1 MKKIIHTIQ
10 APAPVGPYSQAVLA
24 GDWLYI
30 SGQIAVN
37 PATGEI
43 IHRTIEEE
51 THQILANLRVILK
64 EAGLTFDDV
73 VKCTVYVRDM
83 EHYGIINAIYGE
95 YFGLD
100 NAPARELVEVT
111 RLPKD
116 VNLEISAV
124 AYAGKKA

>member
-1 MKKIIHTIQ
+1 MKKIIHTIH
-10 APAPVGPYSQAVLA
+10 APAPVGPYSQAVM
-24 GDWLYI
+24 GGPWLYI

-43 IHRTIEEE
+43 INRTIEEE
-51 THQILANLRVILK
+51 THQILTNLKVILT
-64 EAGLTFDDV
+64 EAGMGFEHV

-111 RLPKD
+111 RMPKD
-116 VNLEISAV
+116 VNLEISAI
-124 AYAGKKA
+124 AYSGE

>member
-1 MKKIIHTIQ
+1 MKKIIHTAK
-10 APAPVGPYSQAVLA
+10 APAPVGPYSQAVMA
-24 GDWLYI
+24 GGWLYI

-43 IHRTIEEE
+43 ISRTIEEE
-51 THQILANLRVILK
+51 THQILSNLKVILN
-64 EAGLTFDDV
+64 EAGMSFADV
-73 VKCTVYVRDM
+73 VKCTVYVKDM
-83 EHYGIINAIYGE
+83 EHYGIINGIYGE

-100 NAPARELVEVT
+100 GAPARELVQVS

-124 AYAGKKA
+124 AFSG

>member
-1 MKKIIHTIQ
+1 MKEIIHSIN
-10 APAPVGPYSQAVLA
+10 APAPVGPYSQAVMA
-24 GDWLYI
+24 GDWLFI

-51 THQILANLRVILK
+51 THQILMNLKVILN
-64 EAGLTFDDV
+64 EAGLGFDDV
-73 VKCTVYVRDM
+73 VKCTVYVKDM

-116 VNLEISAV
+116 VNLEISAI
-124 AYAGKKA
+124 AYAGKK

>member
-1 MKKIIHTIQ
+1 MKKIIHTIH
-10 APAPVGPYSQAVLA
+10 APAPVGPYSQAVM
-24 GDWLYI
+24 GGPWLYI

-43 IHRTIEEE
+43 INRTIEEE
-51 THQILANLRVILK
+51 THQILTNLKVILT
-64 EAGLTFDDV
+64 EAGMGFEHV

-100 NAPARELVEVT
+100 KAPARELVEVT

-116 VNLEISAV
+116 VNLEISAI
-124 AYAGKKA
+124 AYSGE

>member
-1 MKKIIHTIQ
+1 MKKIIQTAK
-10 APAPVGPYSQAVLA
+10 APSPVGPYSQALMA

-30 SGQIAVN
+30 SGQVAID

-51 THQILANLRVILK
+51 THQILSNLRVILE
-64 EAGLTFDDV
+64 EAGLDFQHV
-73 VKCTVYVRDM
+73 VKCTVYVKDM

-100 NAPARELVEVT
+100 NAPARELVQVS

-116 VNLEISAV
+116 VNLEISAI
-124 AYAGKKA
+124 AYAGKN

>member
-1 MKKIIHTIQ
+1 MKKIIHTIH
-10 APAPVGPYSQAVLA
+10 APAPVGPYSQAVM
-24 GDWLYI
+24 GGPWLYI

-43 IHRTIEEE
+43 INRTIEEE
-51 THQILANLRVILK
+51 THQILTNLKVILT
-64 EAGLTFDDV
+64 EAGMGFEHV

-116 VNLEISAV
+116 VNLEISAI
-124 AYAGKKA
+124 AYSGE

>member
-1 MKKIIHTIQ
+1 MKKIIHTIH
-10 APAPVGPYSQAVLA
+10 APAPVGPYSQAVM
-24 GDWLYI
+24 GGPWLYI

-43 IHRTIEEE
+43 INRTIEEE
-51 THQILANLRVILK
+51 THQILTNLKVILK
-64 EAGLTFDDV
+64 EAGMGFEHV

-116 VNLEISAV
+116 VNLEISAI
-124 AYAGKKA
+124 AYSGE